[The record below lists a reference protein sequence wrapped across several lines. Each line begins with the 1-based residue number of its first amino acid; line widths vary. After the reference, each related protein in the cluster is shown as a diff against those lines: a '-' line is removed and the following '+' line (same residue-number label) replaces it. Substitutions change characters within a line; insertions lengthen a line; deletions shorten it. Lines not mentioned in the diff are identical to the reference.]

1 MPKQE
6 FDDWRQ
12 IAEEIQG
19 EADAGKLLALV
30 TKLCHA
36 LGKDERNREER
47 SGVDGKDRREN
58 KSDLSSRK
66 QR

>member
-19 EADAGKLLALV
+19 EADAEKLLALV
-30 TKLCHA
+30 TKLRYA
-36 LGKDERNREER
+36 LGEDERKREER

-58 KSDLSSRK
+58 KSDL
-66 QR
+66 